1 MPTNPFEDL
10 GHDQPGL
17 EPANSTADR
26 EPAYSPPPYSP
37 ESYQQPSFNEQQQQQ
52 QQPPPQ
58 LQDETNKI
66 IAIPATDTPLDS
78 PFLRAYPPA
87 LQRYSLAP
95 EPFFAFLDDLNKVI
109 STSTPLQVLDA
120 TGGVLNAVP
129 ILFPLHWI
137 GSTLSGIANL
147 SSQGM
152 SKSRAESAIA
162 QANKHVFGP
171 HGLKVGIAG
180 LDTLAHLAKIPIL
193 DSKGKVNKQAPLFLQ
208 LSSQDATGAGAELR
222 ELDRSQRLITVLQP
236 WIAHLD
242 VQVLPWA
249 TKSKLTR
256 FNATLK
262 KKNNPTPEPEAAAGA
277 GAGPRGR
284 FADRRDR
291 KKDALRALSGSG
303 STEGPESSA
312 QAESSSQAAAA
323 GGRPELKK
331 GLWLIISELA
341 EGERL

>member
-1 MPTNPFEDL
+1 MAEKSGLSSNPFENLDQP
-10 GHDQPGL
+10 GSDQPGL
-17 EPANSTADR
+17 EPANSTADCD
-26 EPAYSPPPYSP
+26 PPPYTP
-37 ESYQQPSFNEQQQQQ
+37 NEDAASSSNQAPHAP
-52 QQPPPQ
+52 PPPQ
-58 LQDETNKI
+58 DDTNKI

-87 LQRYSLAP
+87 LQRYSLAQG
-95 EPFFAFLDDLNKVI
+95 PFLAFLDDLNKVI

-137 GSTLSGIANL
+137 GWTLSGIANL

-152 SKSRAESAIA
+152 SKSRAETTIR
-162 QANKHVFGP
+162 QANKHIFGP

-193 DSKGKVNKQAPLFLQ
+193 DSRGKVNKQAPVFLQ
-208 LSSQDATGAGAELR
+208 LSSQDSAGGSAGSGGSGA
-222 ELDRSQRLITVLQP
+222 ELDRSQRLVSVLQP

-242 VQVLPWA
+242 VHVLPW
-249 TKSKLTR
+249 TSKSKLTR

-262 KKNNPTPEPEAAAGA
+262 KKNNGTSDEQE
-277 GAGPRGR
+277 AGPRGR
-284 FADRRDR
+284 KA
-291 KKDALRALSGSG
+291 AG
-303 STEGPESSA
+303 STDESGA
-312 QAESSSQAAAA
+312 QAESSSQGAAS
-323 GGRPELKK
+323 RPELKK

-341 EGERL
+341 EGEQV